1 MERGLLAALS
11 PNEEIALRRISRGS
25 TDIADGHLQ
34 RLTRLALIQ
43 QGSLGPLLT
52 ELGKQRLS
60 GMGDEPLEDAETRWR

>member
-34 RLTRLALIQ
+34 HLTRLALIE
-43 QGSLGPLLT
+43 QGPLGPLLT
-52 ELGKQRLS
+52 ELGRQRLA
-60 GMGDEPLEDAETRWR
+60 GLGDEPPEDA